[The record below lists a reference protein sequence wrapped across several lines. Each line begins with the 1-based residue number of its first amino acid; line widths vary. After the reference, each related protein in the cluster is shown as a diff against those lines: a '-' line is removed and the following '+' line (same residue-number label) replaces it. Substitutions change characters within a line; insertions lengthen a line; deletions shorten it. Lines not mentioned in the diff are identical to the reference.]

1 MPYNIT
7 LENTKAIKFHQQD
20 LEVPNSVSP
29 NFFLFL
35 ELCLS
40 CTLPLRATAV
50 QITAPLR
57 KPHFSVLTPA
67 TFFSGLLCHSP
78 LLSQLS
84 WTIPQHPCH
93 CLSSYLLFLH
103 LQRACYLGLISNV
116 GSPHGGQTP
125 PKSMAFSFEP
135 LRHKG
140 FLTQEVLQQF
150 HNSRTYQTRLGSLDC
165 YV

>member
-29 NFFLFL
+29 NFFLVL
-35 ELCLS
+35 ELRLS
-40 CTLPLRATAV
+40 CTLPLLATAV
-50 QITAPLR
+50 QITASPKETPLQC
-57 KPHFSVLTPA
+57 FDSCY
-67 TFFSGLLCHSP
+67 FSGLLCHSP

-125 PKSMAFSFEP
+125 QKSMALSFEP
-135 LRHKG
+135 LPHKG
-140 FLTQEVLQQF
+140 FLSQEVLQQF